1 MRLYYIGQKLK
12 SFGAFLVILVFLPYI
27 TAVFVNGAGVRNEE
41 SQPYVTV
48 RTGQGGQ
55 EETGEVEWTEY
66 LAGILAREM
75 SEEYEDEALKAQAVL
90 IRTGLYR
97 TLSDSEDKIL
107 TEEYM
112 TRSEM
117 EKKWGGSFEQNY
129 KKYTG
134 AVRETDDAVL
144 FYGETYAW
152 TPFHQSSCG
161 MTRSAE
167 EVVGTEEYPYLRAK
181 ECPLDKEADD
191 EIQVFTYHYAEIQ
204 ELCRDF
210 LVAEDEKE
218 QAEGG
223 YAFDDFEIQSRDS
236 AGYVKSLRIGNTVCT
251 GDQFRDALSLPSSA
265 FSFSESGEE
274 MKITTTGIGHG
285 LGMSQWTANE
295 MAKEGSSW
303 EEILQFFFEGT
314 TVNREIQETELLSGT
329 EEKYLTYSP
338 I

>member
-1 MRLYYIGQKLK
+1 MKKISGVFAVVLALLV
-12 SFGAFLVILVFLPYI
+12 AFQSTALVFAASTVSKYTGKTYSHNSQFDSYVI
-27 TAVFVNGAGVRNEE
+27 QNGVDVSEWQANVDWTKVKGDGIDFAVIRAGYGKD
-41 SQPYVTV
+41 P
-48 RTGQGGQ
+48 GQ
-55 EETGEVEWTEY
+55 T
-66 LAGILAREM
+66 
-75 SEEYEDEALKAQAVL
+75 
-90 IRTGLYR
+90 
-97 TLSDSEDKIL
+97 DK
-107 TEEYM
+107 Y
-112 TRSEM
+112 
-117 EKKWGGSFEQNY
+117 FEQNY

-218 QAEGG
+218 QAEAG